1 MKHLSEIADIRSGYT
16 FRSSLS
22 DFAHGDTNVIQAKDI
37 TKLESAIFPRV
48 HMAKAERCL
57 RYGDVLL
64 SVKGG
69 FKAEVFYLKKQ
80 SVASSSIIVI
90 RPHKGILPEY
100 LSLYLNSISGQ
111 NTLKNIATGAAIKT
125 LTISELSNLII
136 PIPPDTKQ
144 RQLIDISQ
152 NIKRQQELIARKNKL
167 LNSILN
173 SIMAITTK
181 ERQDD

>member
-1 MKHLSEIADIRSGYT
+1 MKRLNEIADIHSGYT

-48 HMAKAERCL
+48 HIAKVERCL
-57 RYGDVLL
+57 QYGDVLL
-64 SVKGG
+64 SVKGE
-69 FKAEVFYLKKQ
+69 FKAEVFYLKQ
-80 SVASSSIIVI
+80 RSVASSSIIVI
-90 RPHKGILPEY
+90 RPKKCIFPEY

-111 NTLKNIATGAAIKT
+111 NSLKNIATGAAIKT

-136 PIPPDTKQ
+136 PIPHDIKQ
-144 RQLIDISQ
+144 QQLINISQ
-152 NIKRQQELIARKNKL
+152 NIKRQQELIIKKNKL